1 MENLYDNNLFINK
14 SDKNSQYLNSENSNQ
29 LNYIKTYSSLG
40 EKTINENNYDIT
52 NFNYNYDMN
61 NKINYENEDEEKED
75 DENDL
80 SSEDEYDDRLNNIKY
95 GILKVKLNI
104 FNKIII
110 SKIQKHFFYF
120 ISKINLKIKC
130 NEIFLLDDNFLYS
143 KIKLKNSEANKF
155 YALKKLIYVI
165 RKNIYEKLMKQNYF
179 YYWKIMKEDKY
190 LLINKKKKLDSLKA
204 IQFCSILMKIF
215 NKKFESGYYTK
226 YFLSKWKFLMNE
238 KDLYNNKIKK
248 AIIILS
254 SLFNR
259 KIRKIFKKF
268 PRNYLNIKQKSNIF
282 QEINNNKHITD
293 LIENNEKYYQK
304 GLQDFYNYKKKYI
317 NLLKQNK
324 LLKIIEKL
332 ETKNNVNKSVYKFF
346 QLLKNSSKLNK
357 YKKQIK
363 DLNNSLTD
371 LKFDSMLNAAI
382 IIKIILNEYIHNN
395 LFITKKIFIEEL
407 YKHYKFK
414 IIKENYNKNNED
426 INLNEENS
434 EINNNKIKHQ
444 RIFALQKILII
455 NNRHKFF
462 YGDLNL
468 QLKISL
474 LFKYFQIWKKQAFY
488 FAINENIKKLAVQ
501 KIFLSLKNIYVNKNK
516 KLIFYTIKKKI
527 LQKLFKQKQYYY
539 FSFFLFLLLKQH
551 ILIYISKN
559 IFHFIKH
566 IWIKHKNYE
575 YNDQN
580 NYFKCMKLYFIYKKY
595 SKIRTHKYLIRFNF
609 ICSFLKRK
617 RETFQEKMKTIL
629 INIDKSNN
637 KSILAKLF
645 NNWKEKTKANKKEIQ
660 KKQIKINF
668 YLHKIIIMKHLKTLW
683 LYFKKWV
690 STTNTVD
697 ISSNYDDLLNELE
710 KIRKENDNLIAIYY
724 KKRQE
729 YAKTLYDYNF
739 MKKFY
744 CQNCINEKEDEID
757 YMSLKSIDIKEAGKG
772 NNSLI
777 KSQNKLDISKDTTKF
792 LKKSLEDN
800 PSNQKEGLQITFDEN
815 NFVVNEEN
823 KFQTEQSKK
832 SLNEEN
838 NLSNYVGK
846 KVPQCD
852 GETFNS
858 KNVSDEDNIN
868 NVFNNME
875 FNDIDIKSDNI
886 NDYKKEYEEQKKY
899 YENYISILLEKKN
912 ELMEMKKMIMS
923 QRLNTSKSE

>member
-1 MENLYDNNLFINK
+1 M
-14 SDKNSQYLNSENSNQ
+14 
-29 LNYIKTYSSLG
+29 
-40 EKTINENNYDIT
+40 
-52 NFNYNYDMN
+52 
-61 NKINYENEDEEKED
+61 
-75 DENDL
+75 
-80 SSEDEYDDRLNNIKY
+80 
-95 GILKVKLNI
+95 
-104 FNKIII
+104 
-110 SKIQKHFFYF
+110 
-120 ISKINLKIKC
+120 
-130 NEIFLLDDNFLYS
+130 
-143 KIKLKNSEANKF
+143 
-155 YALKKLIYVI
+155 
-165 RKNIYEKLMKQNYF
+165 
-179 YYWKIMKEDKY
+179 
-190 LLINKKKKLDSLKA
+190 
-204 IQFCSILMKIF
+204 
-215 NKKFESGYYTK
+215 
-226 YFLSKWKFLMNE
+226 
-238 KDLYNNKIKK
+238 
-248 AIIILS
+248 
-254 SLFNR
+254 
-259 KIRKIFKKF
+259 
-268 PRNYLNIKQKSNIF
+268 
-282 QEINNNKHITD
+282 
-293 LIENNEKYYQK
+293 
-304 GLQDFYNYKKKYI
+304 
-317 NLLKQNK
+317 
-324 LLKIIEKL
+324 
-332 ETKNNVNKSVYKFF
+332 
-346 QLLKNSSKLNK
+346 
-357 YKKQIK
+357 
-363 DLNNSLTD
+363 
-371 LKFDSMLNAAI
+371 
-382 IIKIILNEYIHNN
+382 
-395 LFITKKIFIEEL
+395 
-407 YKHYKFK
+407 
-414 IIKENYNKNNED
+414 
-426 INLNEENS
+426 
-434 EINNNKIKHQ
+434 
-444 RIFALQKILII
+444 II

-668 YLHKIIIMKHLKTLW
+668 YLQ
-683 LYFKKWV
+683 
-690 STTNTVD
+690 
-697 ISSNYDDLLNELE
+697 LNELE

-777 KSQNKLDISKDTTKF
+777 KSQYKLDISKDTTKF